1 MKGIRKN
8 VIYEKGYDH
17 DIILTLVLLF
27 TDMIPI
33 NQNL

>member
-8 VIYEKGYDH
+8 VISEKGNDH

-27 TDMIPI
+27 TVIDT
-33 NQNL
+33 N